1 MQRNNQVTAD
11 DELIEAEVQR
21 FNSLVLQRGL
31 NAANTEVISKL
42 TACVLW
48 LDNCYGTKRSYAVI

>member
-48 LDNCYGTKRSYAVI
+48 LDNCYGTKRSYE